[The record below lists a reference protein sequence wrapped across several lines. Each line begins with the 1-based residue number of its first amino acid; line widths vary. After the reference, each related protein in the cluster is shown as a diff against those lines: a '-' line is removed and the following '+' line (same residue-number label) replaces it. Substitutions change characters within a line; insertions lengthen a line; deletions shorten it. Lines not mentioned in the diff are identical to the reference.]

1 MGNRIVDGPGAA
13 LRLDS
18 RAAGNGIR
26 KAEVGMS
33 KSLEQKK
40 IEQIENLPTL
50 PEVANR
56 LLRIINDPTTTAVDV
71 ANLISRDLSLTS
83 KVLRLANSAFYG
95 IPRTVTTVQN
105 AVVILGLKVINTMV
119 FSITVVKMFPGDGR
133 NEMFSRKK
141 FWAHSLACAVLS
153 RQLALRMRKFT
164 LFDPEECFCA
174 GLIHDIGRIVLDQY
188 FHENFLKAIQKG
200 MEERISLTQAENEVF
215 GFNHTDVGDWLT
227 SRWELP
233 QDIRVPIVFHHS
245 PGKTEYAREITTL
258 VHLADG
264 LCYDVGFGLPGLEV
278 KPALDSALI
287 AQLGFTQEDLEAV
300 KAGAHEEIEKFQAA
314 FEI

>member
-1 MGNRIVDGPGAA
+1 MELLPHLSDLFKRRPLSGGA
-13 LRLDS
+13 
-18 RAAGNGIR
+18 
-26 KAEVGMS
+26 MS

-50 PEVANR
+50 PEVANK
-56 LLRIINDPTTTAVDV
+56 LLKIINDPTTTAVDV

-119 FSITVVKMFPGDGR
+119 FSITVVKMFPGDGS
-133 NEMFSRKK
+133 NSLFSRKK

-174 GLIHDIGRIVLDQY
+174 GLIHDIGRVVLDQY
-188 FHENFLKAIQKG
+188 FHENFLKAIQKA
-200 MEERISLTQAENEVF
+200 MESKIPLLQAENEIF
-215 GFNHTDVGDWLT
+215 GFNHMDVGDWLT

-233 QDIRVPIVFHHS
+233 QDIRVPIVHHHN
-245 PGKTEYAREITTL
+245 PAKTEYAREITTL
-258 VHLADG
+258 VHLADS
-264 LCYDVGFGLPGLEV
+264 LCYEIQFGLPGLEAPPPV
-278 KPALDSALI
+278 DAAMI
-287 AQLGFTQEDLEAV
+287 AQLGFTQEDLDAV
-300 KAGAHEEIEKFQAA
+300 KASANDEIEKFQAA

>member
-1 MGNRIVDGPGAA
+1 
-13 LRLDS
+13 
-18 RAAGNGIR
+18 
-26 KAEVGMS
+26 MS

-50 PEVANR
+50 PEVANK
-56 LLRIINDPTTTAVDV
+56 LLKIINDPTTTAVDV

-133 NEMFSRKK
+133 NELFSRKK
-141 FWAHSLACAVLS
+141 FWAHSLACAVLA

-174 GLIHDIGRIVLDQY
+174 GLIHDIGRVVLDQY
-188 FHENFLKAIQKG
+188 FHENFLKAIQTAI
-200 MEERISLTQAENEVF
+200 RQENPPAA
-215 GFNHTDVGDWLT
+215 GRDRDLRLHPHG
-227 SRWELP
+227 RG
-233 QDIRVPIVFHHS
+233 R
-245 PGKTEYAREITTL
+245 
-258 VHLADG
+258 LADLALG
-264 LCYDVGFGLPGLEV
+264 TAAGHPRAHRPPPHARQDRIRPRDHHLGAPGRQPLLRHRFR
-278 KPALDSALI
+278 PARAWKRRPPVDDALI
-287 AQLGFTQEDLEAV
+287 AQLGFTQEDLDAV
-300 KAGAHEEIEKFQAA
+300 KASAAEEIEKFQAA

>member
-1 MGNRIVDGPGAA
+1 
-13 LRLDS
+13 
-18 RAAGNGIR
+18 
-26 KAEVGMS
+26 MS

-133 NEMFSRKK
+133 NELFSRKK

-200 MEERISLTQAENEVF
+200 MEESISLTQAENEIF
-215 GFNHTDVGDWLT
+215 GFNHSDVGDWLT

-264 LCYDVGFGLPGLEV
+264 LCYDLGYALPGLEV
-278 KPALDSALI
+278 KPALDAALI
-287 AQLGFTQEDLEAV
+287 AHLGFTQEDLDAV

>member
-1 MGNRIVDGPGAA
+1 
-13 LRLDS
+13 
-18 RAAGNGIR
+18 
-26 KAEVGMS
+26 MS

-50 PEVANR
+50 PEVANK
-56 LLRIINDPTTTAVDV
+56 LLKIINDPTTTAVDV

-188 FHENFLKAIQKG
+188 FHENFVKAIQTAVEKK
-200 MEERISLTQAENEVF
+200 IPLVQAEHDVF
-215 GFNHTDVGDWLT
+215 GFDHQDVGDWLT

-233 QDIRVPIVFHHS
+233 QDIRVPIVYHHR
-245 PGKTEYAREITTL
+245 PAKTEYAREITTL
-258 VHLADG
+258 VHLADS
-264 LCYDVGFGLPGLEV
+264 LCYEIGFNLPGLEARPPV
-278 KPALDSALI
+278 DSALI
-287 AQLGFTQEDLEAV
+287 NQLGFTQEDLDAV
-300 KAGAHEEIEKFQAA
+300 KACAHDEIEKFQAA